1 MSACVI
7 FGFFAVDVSKSVK
20 TGLKSTGA
28 VNVCL
33 LAGASLKGKVPPP
46 PTQPASLIAGLT
58 EVGECPAV
66 VKQSWSNPN
75 PVGIVK
81 WCSNAR
87 GAHVRSRD
95 YEGRR

>member
-58 EVGECPAV
+58 EVGECPGGCQAILVKSKSCGDSQV
-66 VKQSWSNPN
+66 VFQ
-75 PVGIVK
+75 
-81 WCSNAR
+81 CSGRAR
-87 GAHVRSRD
+87 PLERL
-95 YEGRR
+95 